1 MTAAEVR
8 ANHETGAYHSE
19 AWPGKRTD
27 KHKHEVASSLN
38 LHSSTYE
45 SAHESK
51 VEKDDAKKPEEQVPK
66 PANPG
71 PKSKKQNISEAS
83 HQQSAD
89 SKNRQK
95 LNEIKARTMFN
106 MVDTVS
112 SASVTSHLLFLTNQQ
127 ATSLSERMDGQNI
140 DKVLKAFEID
150 TDNIKLVINLLPDRG
165 LSLMTYSTE
174 SGKLMDGSKHTGT

>member
-8 ANHETGAYHSE
+8 ADHETDAYHVE

-27 KHKHEVASSLN
+27 KHKQEGVSLN
-38 LHSSTYE
+38 QPSLNHASTC
-45 SAHESK
+45 ESK
-51 VEKDDAKKPEEQVPK
+51 VEKDNVLKATAQILEPMD
-66 PANPG
+66 PG
-71 PKSKKQNISEAS
+71 PKSKKQRMSEIPD
-83 HQQSAD
+83 QSID

-112 SASVTSHLLFLTNQQ
+112 SAGVNSHLLFLTNQQ
-127 ATSLSERMDGQNI
+127 ATSLSEKMDGKNI

-165 LSLMTYSTE
+165 LSLMTYRTE
-174 SGKLMDGSKHTGT
+174 SGELLDGAKHTGT